1 MIFTVLDNCI
11 LLMLTVAGLFYG
23 HNIALLIIAAGLL
36 MVLVTYRSFKD
47 KPGVP
52 EILVEAVLMVL
63 FAGLSGS
70 WIGCLVF
77 FLLRDLKIWVRGIC
91 GVALAVLAELLIEN
105 TNTPAESILHALFL
119 VVCYIILELLYA
131 LVRHLQNE
139 KQKEEDR
146 VRASNISEM
155 HEKQANEEL
164 LRQSVLAEK
173 NARLVERENISRNI
187 HNSVGHSITAAIMTL
202 DAADM
207 LYEVKPEEA
216 RKKMNDANDRIRGSL
231 ESIRR
236 AVRVLDDET
245 KAIAASDLKA
255 DMESI
260 IHEFVMDRTYRV
272 DHDFSRLPDGGKIP
286 GEHAVFLTGALQEFL
301 TNGVKHGHA
310 TEYVVIMIG
319 DSAHIRLEVSDNGT
333 GDFNADNRD
342 NRIRNGFGIK
352 KIISYAEK
360 NGGKTEFSNG
370 HGFRSIVEL
379 PIYITS

>member
-1 MIFTVLDNCI
+1 MIFTILDNCI
-11 LLMLTVAGLFYG
+11 LLILTAVGILNG
-23 HNIALLIIAAGLL
+23 HNIALLIITAGLL

-47 KPGVP
+47 KEGLP
-52 EILVEAVLMVL
+52 EVLAGAVLMLL

-70 WIGCLVF
+70 WIGCLIF
-77 FLLRDLKIWVRGIC
+77 FLFKGLKIWIRGIC
-91 GVALAVLAELLIEN
+91 GISMAFLAEQLIER
-105 TNTPAESILHALFL
+105 TQTPAESILHALFL
-119 VVCYIILELLYA
+119 LVFYITLELLYV
-131 LVRHLQNE
+131 LVRYLQNE
-139 KQKEEDR
+139 KQREEDR

-164 LRQSVLAEK
+164 MRQNVLAEK

-207 LYEVKPEEA
+207 LYDVKPEEA
-216 RKKMNDANDRIRGSL
+216 RRKMNDANDRIRGSL

-245 KAIAASDLKA
+245 KEITASDLKA

-333 GDFNADNRD
+333 GDFSTENRD

-360 NGGKTEFSNG
+360 NGGKTEFVNEN
-370 HGFRSIVEL
+370 GFRSMVEL
-379 PIYITS
+379 PIYAMS

>member
-1 MIFTVLDNCI
+1 MCELFGVTANRRVKINELLKRFFEHSCDHRNGWGLAFLDDNSVSIEKEPIRASDSLYLKNRLTGRIETARCMAHIRKATIGDVNFSNTHPFSKRDESGRIWVLVHNGTIFESPVLSAYQYKQEGTTDSERI
-11 LLMLTVAGLFYG
+11 LLYIVDQVNKHYIREQ
-23 HNIALLIIAAGLL
+23 N
-36 MVLVTYRSFKD
+36 SF
-47 KPGVP
+47 
-52 EILVEAVLMVL
+52 
-63 FAGLSGS
+63 
-70 WIGCLVF
+70 
-77 FLLRDLKIWVRGIC
+77 
-91 GVALAVLAELLIEN
+91 
-105 TNTPAESILHALFL
+105 
-119 VVCYIILELLYA
+119 
-131 LVRHLQNE
+131 
-139 KQKEEDR
+139 
-146 VRASNISEM
+146 
-155 HEKQANEEL
+155 
-164 LRQSVLAEK
+164 
-173 NARLVERENISRNI
+173 
-187 HNSVGHSITAAIMTL
+187 
-202 DAADM
+202 
-207 LYEVKPEEA
+207 
-216 RKKMNDANDRIRGSL
+216 DANDRIRGSL